1 MNFSDLSSIGAGA
14 AVDSDGRAAD
24 IARMGGAQ
32 GVPPDEAVES
42 DSDREEGEFGALLDL
57 LALATQAALP
67 PAASRSQEAVG
78 PTPGTLESLTV
89 KQRRAVDVTEIF
101 RQVTAL
107 AATTEPEPSP
117 DASLAFPAL
126 DESGHEQ
133 GPSPVEVASLAAGA
147 GTARTA
153 DAAREARAL
162 VEQAMAAARKAAAAE
177 AVPTTDSKPVS
188 QPLPAAT
195 TIAPEAASTK
205 DVAVVARQKV
215 DVEVAQPVDT
225 TAPPAEQRPG
235 DVSELATVPKL
246 VTAAVAQ
253 VVPDKAAAAEPAA
266 AVPPNAVAA
275 APEATT
281 SSSLLGENASQGDG
295 ESPDGER
302 APSGQ
307 SGGAR
312 QSEATVIEPFSPQL
326 AAKIY
331 ESAAAA
337 ASSPSPEVGELADV
351 VPQIV
356 RSIHLQSA
364 GDVGHARVQLRP
376 EHLGEVLVELRV
388 EQGEVIASLE
398 ADVPAVR
405 EWIEA
410 RANELKEAL
419 GAQGLELLHFSVRDR
434 EERRREEP
442 PEQQQPRKQKRHARS
457 TEAVRFELPAA

>member
-24 IARMGGAQ
+24 IARMGGVP

-78 PTPGTLESLTV
+78 ATPGTLESLTV
-89 KQRRAVDVTEIF
+89 KQRHAVDVTEIF

-107 AATTEPEPSP
+107 AASAPEPST

-133 GPSPVEVASLAAGA
+133 GPSPVEVASLAAGE

-215 DVEVAQPVDT
+215 DVEAAQAVDT
-225 TAPPAEQRPG
+225 TAAPAEQLPG
-235 DVSELATVPKL
+235 DPSELATVPKL

-266 AVPPNAVAA
+266 AVPANAVAA
-275 APEATT
+275 APEATS
-281 SSSLLGENASQGDG
+281 SSSLLGENASHGDG
-295 ESPDGER
+295 PTPDGER